1 MPTYASLI
9 EVDDRDVQNPQEFA
23 SIWGE
28 IETELTDHDAQLLD
42 SYAVLGECDFLTVFE
57 VSDRKGAFETSM
69 ILGRHGLSART
80 MSVVDTDDFAHLV
93 DDV

>member
-9 EVDDRDVQNPQEFA
+9 ETDDRDVQNPQEFA

-28 IETELTDHDAQLLD
+28 IETEIADHDAELLD
-42 SYAVLGECDFLTVFE
+42 SYAVLGEYDFLVVFE
-57 VSDRKGAFETSM
+57 VPDRDGAFQTS
-69 ILGRHGLSART
+69 LTLRRHGLSTRT
-80 MSVVDTDDFAHLV
+80 VGVVDTDDFAHLV